1 MDGLLQGLMR
11 EDAAPE
17 QRSTLLAGLLS
28 FLIIGGVAA
37 ISFVGISTAAVALL
51 SNVPAW
57 LVSALCY
64 AAYVIPVYLLHRRF
78 SFQSDAAHAQA
89 LPRYVAV
96 QLCGVA
102 LAAAFSWVAY
112 GVFGLPTVI
121 AALLVIG
128 LTSGVNFVVLRR
140 WAFSN
145 T

>member
-11 EDAAPE
+11 EDAAPG

-37 ISFVGISTAAVALL
+37 VSFVGVSAAAVALL

-78 SFQSDAAHAQA
+78 SFQSDAAHARA
-89 LPRYVAV
+89 LPRYLAV
-96 QLCGVA
+96 QLAGVA
-102 LAAAFSWVAY
+102 LATAFSWVAY
-112 GVFGLPTVI
+112 GVFGLPTI
-121 AALLVIG
+121 MAALLVIG